1 MLAGWLASPQE
12 TGGAP
17 TGREVRIDLSIDV
30 FQHMS
35 HASLLPL
42 IPLSAIWGASFI
54 SVHVAVPALRRLRS
68 SKAVQHG

>member
-1 MLAGWLASPQE
+1 
-12 TGGAP
+12 
-17 TGREVRIDLSIDV
+17 
-30 FQHMS
+30 MS

-54 SVHVAVPALRRLRS
+54 SLRVAVPSLGSSLPIELRRLRG